1 MKAAL
6 CSEDAGV
13 NDAGGVQGDLVNTG
27 QFVKPKRC
35 ANTEAPI
42 CAQLL
47 VSDAA
52 GAGEAVDLRLRG
64 SS

>member
-13 NDAGGVQGDLVNTG
+13 NDARGVRGDLVNTG
-27 QFVKPKRC
+27 QFVKLKRC
-35 ANTEAPI
+35 TNTEAPI

-52 GAGEAVDLRLRG
+52 GAGDVADLQLSG
-64 SS
+64 NS